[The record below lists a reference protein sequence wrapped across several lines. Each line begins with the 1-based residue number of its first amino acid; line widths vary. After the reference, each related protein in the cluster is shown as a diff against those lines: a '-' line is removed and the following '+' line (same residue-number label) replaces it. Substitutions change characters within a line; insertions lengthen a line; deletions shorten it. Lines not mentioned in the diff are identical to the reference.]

1 MALKRNKRKGKYW
14 YDDVQPNGKKYG
26 PIYRKRFEH
35 PDGVNRYMQASSSK
49 EWDKKRKQI
58 ELDAEKNPSGIVK
71 DYKNATLL
79 IMSIPYLE
87 SRETKSIGNYI
98 RVKGHFD
105 RYILPSF
112 KNKIVSKIN
121 ANDLMTFAKKITK
134 SNGPLVTREVFV
146 VFTAFFHWC
155 VSKKWLTHNPI
166 DDALREYIKDNRK
179 KALKKKK
186 MLENEYPLATHDI
199 ERIYEY
205 AKDRREAIVYHFM
218 AHTCRIGE
226 ALGVKVKDVNI
237 FKKTL
242 YINHQVQSYP
252 KHMLEGTAFLNDDSI
267 DKNSNTVVLDELKTE
282 ESERT
287 EKLLPETVDPLI
299 KLIADKDPDD
309 LIFTTKNGT
318 PCTPDNFRKRYWKPM
333 LRKLGIDHKIKLTPH
348 VMRGFVFSKGVASGQ
363 DSALLSKSLGHKNIS
378 TTLDS
383 YFPDIEDEDRDT
395 VNPLGHM
402 SKIINNT
409 PTIED
414 TDNTKDIRSV
424 NNSN

>member
-1 MALKRNKRKGKYW
+1 MYCSQCGIKSLDNAKFCTECGNSLIVPESPEVPEPPEFTKLKEDAKKLADKVDDIFPSNDTDIPIKGDP
-14 YDDVQPNGKKYG
+14 YDANTYYTRGYS
-26 PIYRKRFEH
+26 Y
-35 PDGVNRYMQASSSK
+35 Y
-49 EWDKKRKQI
+49 
-58 ELDAEKNPSGIVK
+58 ELDEYEKAVEDFSEAIEIDPY
-71 DYKNATLL
+71 DADAY
-79 IMSIPYLE
+79 IMRGLSYHKLGE
-87 SRETKSIGNYI
+87 N
-98 RVKGHFD
+98 
-105 RYILPSF
+105 
-112 KNKIVSKIN
+112 
-121 ANDLMTFAKKITK
+121 
-134 SNGPLVTREVFV
+134 
-146 VFTAFFHWC
+146 
-155 VSKKWLTHNPI
+155 
-166 DDALREYIKDNRK
+166 K
-179 KALKKKK
+179 KAVDDYTKAIHLKPDYFNAYNDRAIIYDQ
-186 MLENEYPLATHDI
+186 LGEYEKAVEDLT
-199 ERIYEY
+199 
-205 AKDRREAIVYHFM
+205 KAIVYHFM

-252 KHMLEGTAFLNDDSI
+252 KHMLEGTAFLNDDNI

-287 EKLLPETVDPLI
+287 EKLLPVTVDPLI

-402 SKIINNT
+402 SNIINNT
-409 PTIED
+409 ATIED